1 MKYLTAQMHIA
12 QSNSFFKIGNLA
24 QIVILSGFPGNEAN
38 CSYVAGIKF
47 VEIVKVLVLTKT
59 HKRNQEWDQVGHWT
73 PLEGAKVYFR
83 RSQNLPWI
91 R

>member
-1 MKYLTAQMHIA
+1 MYEIFNCTNAHCTIKFIFQ
-12 QSNSFFKIGNLA
+12 NWNLA
-24 QIVILSGFPGNEAN
+24 QSEAN